1 MTVENWRS
9 KGEKVTIFNNEFFV
23 IDDKSDKKT
32 LLILHGYACSSYDY
46 YKILP
51 ELSKEYRVVIPDLIS
66 FGSSTKFIERYFTVL
81 EQADAITELLKT
93 LGIKEVSIF
102 AHDYGASVAS
112 ELISRK
118 NSSLINF
125 NIQQLILSNYYLP
138 QEYFIEEKD
147 CDSTKKSFTK
157 STTSMLFTYSFF
169 KKNKEKS
176 LFKADILSDED
187 FKNMWS
193 LHTYN
198 DGIDIIDFIAN
209 YDNERN
215 IFWDR
220 WMNALKYSGIKTK
233 IFWGEKDIFND
244 VEIIEMLAANIED
257 EDFKFIKNCGYYPML
272 EKPVQLSE
280 FILNS

>member
-1 MTVENWRS
+1 MTIEDWRN
-9 KGEKVTIFNNEFFV
+9 KGEKVKIFDNDLFL
-23 IDDKSDKKT
+23 IDNKVNKKT

-51 ELSKEYRVVIPDLIS
+51 ELSKEYRIVIPDLIS
-66 FGSSTKFIERYFTVL
+66 FGSSTKFIERYFSVL
-81 EQADAITELLKT
+81 EQADVITALLKS
-93 LGIKEVSIF
+93 LEIEDVSIF

-125 NIQQLILSNYYLP
+125 NIEQLILSNYYLP
-138 QEYFIEEKD
+138 QEYFLEEED
-147 CDSTKKSFTK
+147 CDFTKNSFTK
-157 STTSMLFTYSFF
+157 NISSMLFTYSFF
-169 KKNKEKS
+169 KKNREKS
-176 LFKADILSDED
+176 LFDTDKVSDED
-187 FKNMWS
+187 FKNMWN

-198 DGIDIIDFIAN
+198 DGIDVIDFIAN

-220 WMNALKYSGIKTK
+220 WMKALTNSDIKTK
-233 IFWGEKDIFND
+233 ILWGEKDIFNNK
-244 VEIIEMLAANIED
+244 EIIEMLASNIDYKE
-257 EDFKFIKNCGYYPML
+257 FKYIENCGYFPML
-272 EKPVQLSE
+272 EQPKQLSE